1 MMEAASAVDVSVQT
15 NDSPLVLQYPANLL
29 YAQGMLNTTLLQLQ
43 QVEFQ
48 ISQLRGYV
56 HQHQIQPQKRK
67 SVFGREAE
75 TSDALFAAAA
85 VLSNVNNVAGVAREA
100 RRREA
105 QQGQEDNVFVPGD
118 PAADALARN
127 LQQRMFPLFIK
138 AFLLACCLRA
148 ASLDWY
154 IIFLGIS
161 VLFAMEYWFLQ
172 PRAEATEARAG
183 GAGAEQP
190 GAAGHGQGR
199 AAERFPALRQ
209 RFSLLV
215 KVVLIM
221 LLMEVKWSWYAV
233 FFLVSMIYLGGLF
246 DSWIEWFNGGAAAT
260 LENQLDAL
268 RRNGAAAAPAAGNG
282 NGAAGENGGET
293 QDQSDAPRET
303 EAAAET
309 DGAAPAEAPAAPAAP
324 PAPAPPFWQRFIYQ
338 LFVMFF
344 LTLMPWWTPNPRYM

>member
-1 MMEAASAVDVSVQT
+1 MEAASAVDVSVQT

-67 SVFGREAE
+67 SAFGREAE

-85 VLSNVNNVAGVAREA
+85 VLTNVNNVAGVAREA

-105 QQGQEDNVFVPGD
+105 QQGQEDNEFVPGD

-215 KVVLIM
+215 KVVLVM
-221 LLMEVKWSWYAV
+221 FLMELKWSWY
-233 FFLVSMIYLGGLF
+233 VSRSG
-246 DSWIEWFNGGAAAT
+246 
-260 LENQLDAL
+260 
-268 RRNGAAAAPAAGNG
+268 
-282 NGAAGENGGET
+282 
-293 QDQSDAPRET
+293 QS
-303 EAAAET
+303 
-309 DGAAPAEAPAAPAAP
+309 
-324 PAPAPPFWQRFIYQ
+324 F
-338 LFVMFF
+338 
-344 LTLMPWWTPNPRYM
+344 TLMIFTVYCCMVWQLLSSSELEFIHTHVTHTHIYI